1 MPRAEE
7 KDRVAA
13 VPNYGPLNHY
23 DCARKPLESPMRA
36 QINRLEARLL
46 TMPQVDCPVRH
57 IFASGMYARE
67 MTIPAGTV
75 ITGAVHKTQHITILS
90 KGRIQVLR
98 EEGVIELTAPATF
111 ISSPGTKNAVHV
123 IEEAVWTT
131 FHPNPDDEHDL
142 DVLVPRYIT
151 STNADLLGNRQ
162 LAHNPKTALEG
173 G

>member
-1 MPRAEE
+1 MPLCEE
-7 KDRVAA
+7 KTPRSTAPDYRPHDR
-13 VPNYGPLNHY
+13 YLRK
-23 DCARKPLESPMRA
+23 CAPANLTVRA
-36 QINRLEARLL
+36 QINRLEAELL
-46 TMPQVDCPVRH
+46 TMQQVDCPVRH

-90 KGRIQVLR
+90 KGRIQVVR
-98 EEGVIELTAPATF
+98 EEGVIELAAPATF

-142 DVLVPRYIT
+142 DVLVPRYTT

-162 LAHNPKTALEG
+162 LAHNPKIALEG
-173 G
+173 D

>member
-1 MPRAEE
+1 MNYAPRQFYARQENRRDLIARDTE
-7 KDRVAA
+7 A
-13 VPNYGPLNHY
+13 V
-23 DCARKPLESPMRA
+23 RA
-36 QINRLEARLL
+36 QVNQLEAQLL

-98 EEGVIELTAPATF
+98 EEGVIEMTAPSTF

-131 FHPNPDDEHDL
+131 FHPNPDDERDL
-142 DVLVPRYIT
+142 DVLVPRYTT

-173 G
+173 E